1 MKDPVKMNKLLS
13 VVLSIAA
20 ALALLTGSI
29 AAPILI
35 RPFYYAQ
42 IGPLELESA
51 SGLSREEIIG
61 AYDEVLDYCIG
72 ISDEFSAGVL
82 PFSASGSAHFADCR
96 VLFTLDL
103 WLLAGSVI
111 VIALLKLYDKRNRL
125 PRLGGHGAPFWGA
138 VGMAAALS
146 LIGLAAA
153 TDFDRAF
160 TVFHSLFFPGKDN
173 WVFNAATDPVIL
185 IMPEAFFRSC
195 AILILAVLLILS
207 AVIIISDKRK
217 GYAK

>member
-1 MKDPVKMNKLLS
+1 MNKLLS
-13 VVLSIAA
+13 VIMSIAV

-42 IGPLELESA
+42 IQPLELESA
-51 SGLSREEIIG
+51 SGLSRAEIIR

-72 ISDEFSAGVL
+72 VSDEFSAGVL
-82 PFSASGSAHFADCR
+82 PFSESGSAHFADCR
-96 VLFTLDL
+96 VLFLLDL
-103 WLLAGSVI
+103 RLLAGSVI
-111 VIALLKLYDKRNRL
+111 VIALLKLYDRRNSL

-138 VGMAAALS
+138 AGMAAALA
-146 LIGLAAA
+146 LIGIAAA
-153 TDFDRAF
+153 TDLDRAF
-160 TVFHSLFFPGKDN
+160 IVFHSLFFPGKDN
-173 WVFNAATDPVIL
+173 WVFNAAADPVIL
-185 IMPEAFFRSC
+185 IMPEAFFRNC
-195 AILILAVLLILS
+195 AILILAVLLIIS

>member
-1 MKDPVKMNKLLS
+1 MKHPMKMNKLLS
-13 VVLSIAA
+13 VIMSIAV

-42 IGPLELESA
+42 IQPLELESA
-51 SGLSREEIIG
+51 SGLSRAEIIR

-72 ISDEFSAGVL
+72 VSDEFSAGAL
-82 PFSASGSAHFADCR
+82 PFSESGSAHFDDCR
-96 VLFTLDL
+96 VLFLLDL
-103 WLLAGSVI
+103 RLLAGSLIVI
-111 VIALLKLYDKRNRL
+111 VLLKLYDKRYKL
-125 PRLGGHGAPFWGA
+125 PRLGGAPFWGA
-138 VGMAAALS
+138 AGMTAALA
-146 LIGLAAA
+146 LIGIAAA

-160 TVFHSLFFPGKDN
+160 IVFHSLFFPGKDN

-185 IMPEAFFRSC
+185 IMPDAFFRSC
-195 AILILAVLLILS
+195 AILILTVLLIPS

-217 GYAK
+217 GYA

>member
-1 MKDPVKMNKLLS
+1 MRSLNKLLS
-13 VVLSIAA
+13 VIMSIAV

-29 AAPILI
+29 AGPILI

-42 IGPLELESA
+42 IQPLALESA
-51 SGLSREEIIG
+51 SGLSRDEIIQ

-72 ISDEFSAGVL
+72 ASDEFSAGIL

-96 VLFTLDL
+96 VLFILDL

-111 VIALLKLYDKRNRL
+111 VIVLLKLYDKRSSL
-125 PRLGGHGAPFWGA
+125 PRLGRHGAPFWGA
-138 VGMAAALS
+138 AGMAALLV
-146 LIGLAAA
+146 LIGIAAA

-185 IMPEAFFRSC
+185 IMPEAFFRNC
-195 AILILAVLLILS
+195 AILILAVLLVIS
-207 AVIIISDKRK
+207 AVIIILDKRK

>member
-1 MKDPVKMNKLLS
+1 MKHPMKMNKLLS
-13 VVLSIAA
+13 VIMSIAV

-42 IGPLELESA
+42 IQPLELESA
-51 SGLSREEIIG
+51 SGLSRAEIIR

-72 ISDEFSAGVL
+72 VSDEFSAGAL
-82 PFSASGSAHFADCR
+82 PFSESGSAHFDDCR
-96 VLFTLDL
+96 VLFLLDL
-103 WLLAGSVI
+103 RLLAGSLIVI
-111 VIALLKLYDKRNRL
+111 VLLKLYDKRHKL

-138 VGMAAALS
+138 AGMAAALA
-146 LIGLAAA
+146 LIGIAAA
-153 TDFDRAF
+153 TDLDRAF
-160 TVFHSLFFPGKDN
+160 IVFHSLFFPGKDN

-185 IMPEAFFRSC
+185 IMPETFFRSC
-195 AILILAVLLILS
+195 AIFILAVLLIPS

-217 GYAK
+217 GYA

>member
-1 MKDPVKMNKLLS
+1 MKGPMRMNKLLS
-13 VVLSIAA
+13 VVMSLAV

-42 IGPLELESA
+42 IEPLGLENA
-51 SGLSREEIIG
+51 SGLSREEIIR

-96 VLFTLDL
+96 ALFIIDL

-111 VIALLKLYDKRNRL
+111 VIALLKLYDKRNSL

-138 VGMAAALS
+138 AGMAAALA
-146 LIGLAAA
+146 LVGIAAA

-160 TVFHSLFFPGKDN
+160 TVFHSLFFPGKYN

>member
-1 MKDPVKMNKLLS
+1 MRSLNKLLS
-13 VVLSIAA
+13 VIMSIAV

-29 AAPILI
+29 ATPILI

-42 IGPLELESA
+42 IQPLELESA
-51 SGLSREEIIG
+51 SGLSRDEIVQ

-72 ISDEFSAGVL
+72 ASDEFSAGVL

-96 VLFTLDL
+96 VLFILDL

-111 VIALLKLYDKRNRL
+111 VIVLLKLYDKRRRL
-125 PRLGGHGAPFWGA
+125 PRLGRHGAPFWGA
-138 VGMAAALS
+138 AGMAALLV
-146 LIGLAAA
+146 LIGIAAA

-160 TVFHSLFFPGKDN
+160 TVFHSLFFHGKDN

-185 IMPEAFFRSC
+185 IMPEAFFRNC
-195 AILILAVLLILS
+195 AILILAVLLVIS
-207 AVIIISDKRK
+207 AVIIILDKRK

>member
-1 MKDPVKMNKLLS
+1 MRSLNKLLS
-13 VVLSIAA
+13 VIMSIAV

-42 IGPLELESA
+42 IQPLELESA
-51 SGLSREEIIG
+51 SGLSRDEIIQ

-72 ISDEFSAGVL
+72 ASDEFSAGIL

-96 VLFTLDL
+96 VLFILDL

-111 VIALLKLYDKRNRL
+111 VIVLLKLYDKRRRL
-125 PRLGGHGAPFWGA
+125 PRLGRHGAPFWGA
-138 VGMAAALS
+138 AGIAALLV
-146 LIGLAAA
+146 LIGIAAA

-185 IMPEAFFRSC
+185 IMPEAFFRNC
-195 AILILAVLLILS
+195 AILILAVLLVIS
-207 AVIIISDKRK
+207 AVIIILDKRK

>member
-1 MKDPVKMNKLLS
+1 MKHPMKMNKLLS
-13 VVLSIAA
+13 VIMSIAV

-42 IGPLELESA
+42 IQPLELESA
-51 SGLSREEIIG
+51 SGLSRAEIIR

-72 ISDEFSAGVL
+72 VSDEFSAGAL
-82 PFSASGSAHFADCR
+82 PFSESGSAHFDDCR
-96 VLFTLDL
+96 VLFLLDL
-103 WLLAGSVI
+103 RLLAGSLIVI
-111 VIALLKLYDKRNRL
+111 VLLKLYDKRYKL

-138 VGMAAALS
+138 AGMAAALA
-146 LIGLAAA
+146 LIGIAAA
-153 TDFDRAF
+153 TDLDRAF
-160 TVFHSLFFPGKDN
+160 IVFHSLLFPGKDN

-185 IMPEAFFRSC
+185 IMPDAFFRNC
-195 AILILAVLLILS
+195 AILILTVLLIPS

-217 GYAK
+217 GYA